1 MQKGDFDPHLG
12 VFSGVYVA
20 VMYVAVMYA
29 LFFSRMHSDVA
40 A

>member
-20 VMYVAVMYA
+20 VMYV